1 MTRNMTRGGSMRI
14 FSRTGLMTA
23 MIAVGLSGCG
33 VFDEDEVILPGERIP
48 VRSQP
53 AERASAAPAAAISAP
68 RANAE
73 WTQVNG
79 SAAHALGHIE
89 APASLSVAWRADIG
103 VGGDGLTA
111 TPVVAEGKVFTLD
124 GAARLSAFSTSGGSS
139 WRTDLTP
146 EGESSDDGFGGG
158 LAYDSG
164 ALYVTTGFGEVIAVD
179 PSSGE
184 IRWRQKMSAP
194 IRSAPAASNGVV
206 VAVARD
212 NTAIAYAGEDGAVL
226 WRLSGAASASAGILG
241 GASPAI
247 SPGGVAIV
255 PFASGELIAARLTTG
270 QRLWTDVI
278 SGGRRAFAR
287 SVISDISADPV
298 IQGVVVI
305 AGNQSGQLVAIDGRN
320 GRRGW
325 VREFGARNAVWVDG
339 TSVYLISDN
348 AELRRLASN
357 DGGTVWTTTLE
368 EYRDPDDRED
378 AIAYGGP
385 VLAGGRLLVTS
396 SEGEV
401 LSFDPATGAQ
411 TGSVAV
417 SGINGLGPVVAGG
430 TVYVMTSAG
439 GIVALR

>member
-1 MTRNMTRGGSMRI
+1 MSI
-14 FSRTGLMTA
+14 YSRKGLMTA
-23 MIAVGLSGCG
+23 ILVTALAGCD
-33 VFDEDEVILPGERIP
+33 VFGDDEVILPGERIP

-53 AERASAAPAAAISAP
+53 AERASTAPAAAISAP
-68 RANAE
+68 IANAE

-79 SAAHALGHIE
+79 SASHAIGHVQ
-89 APASLSVAWRADIG
+89 APSGLSVAWRSDIG

-124 GAARLSAFSTSGGSS
+124 GAARVSAFSTSGGSS
-139 WRTDLTP
+139 WRADLTP

-164 ALYVTTGFGEVIAVD
+164 TLYATSGFGEVVALD

-184 IRWRQKMSAP
+184 IRWRQKMTAP
-194 IRSAPAASNGVV
+194 IRSAPAAANGVV

-212 NTAIAYAGEDGAVL
+212 NTAIAYAGEDGSVL
-226 WRLSGAASASAGILG
+226 WRLSGAASTSAGILG

-247 SPGGVAIV
+247 SPGGVAIL

-270 QRLWTDVI
+270 QRLWTDVV

-325 VREFGARNAVWVDG
+325 VRDFGARNAVWVDG
-339 TSVYLISDN
+339 TSVFLISDN

-396 SEGEV
+396 SRGEL

-411 TGSVAV
+411 TGSTSI
-417 SGINGLGPVVAGG
+417 SGLTGLGPVVAGG
-430 TVYVMTSAG
+430 TVYVVTSG
-439 GIVALR
+439 GGLVALR